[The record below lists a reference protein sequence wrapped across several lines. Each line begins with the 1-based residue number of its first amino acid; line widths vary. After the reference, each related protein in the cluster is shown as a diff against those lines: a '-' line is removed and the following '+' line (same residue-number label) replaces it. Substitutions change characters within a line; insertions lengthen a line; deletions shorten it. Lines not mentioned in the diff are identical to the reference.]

1 MFSSGALLFSLYMCH
16 LGFLYWVPES
26 DVILSLIVSIKCHK
40 IMLEIVDFSFNSF
53 THPFSK
59 YSTRL
64 EYKDD
69 FRKGRDALFY
79 KATEVS

>member
-1 MFSSGALLFSLYMCH
+1 
-16 LGFLYWVPES
+16 
-26 DVILSLIVSIKCHK
+26 
-40 IMLEIVDFSFNSF
+40 MLEIVDFSFNSF
-53 THPFSK
+53 TYPFSK

-64 EYKDD
+64 GYKDD